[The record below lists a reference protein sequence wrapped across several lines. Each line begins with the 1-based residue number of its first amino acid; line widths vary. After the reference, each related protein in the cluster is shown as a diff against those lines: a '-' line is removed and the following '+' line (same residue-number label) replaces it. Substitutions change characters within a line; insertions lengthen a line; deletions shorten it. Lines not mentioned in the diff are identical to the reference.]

1 MNALLKAAG
10 CVLALVFAAQAF
22 AQTPDPT
29 KPPRSMASLM
39 AEGYEISDIRIFP
52 DKIWLR
58 KPAGDAIPFICDRGR
73 IGSPAFEAYRT
84 KRYDDISCLP
94 TH

>member
-1 MNALLKAAG
+1 MNALTAAG
-10 CVLALVFAAQAF
+10 CIVLALVFAAQA
-22 AQTPDPT
+22 QTANPAN
-29 KPPRSMASLM
+29 PPRSMASLM
-39 AEGYEISDIRIFP
+39 AEGYEISDIRLFP

-73 IGSPAFEAYRT
+73 IGSPAFEAYRA